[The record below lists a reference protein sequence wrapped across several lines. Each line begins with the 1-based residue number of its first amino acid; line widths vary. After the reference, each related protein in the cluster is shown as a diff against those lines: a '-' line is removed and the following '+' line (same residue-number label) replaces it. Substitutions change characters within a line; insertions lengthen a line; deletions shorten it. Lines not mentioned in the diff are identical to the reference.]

1 MKKLLFVFLVLV
13 LGIPSCHAQFGALN
27 KLYKSA
33 KSITSKSKKQTKD
46 DFGNKKI
53 IDLLKDAAIDTTSV
67 EYKESLERS
76 KQEYLNEN
84 PQLKKMMEL
93 QGDTAALNKYLKEQY
108 GGMTNEEIAK
118 KMMGDAKIDFES
130 KEFKAALEKTQKMQG
145 ISDDPLYKKIM
156 AEGRT
161 LTKEEAT
168 YFNEKYGVDFEYDGM
183 EAYNDSVG
191 VYAQLDGK
199 LKPMSIT
206 MCDDISDERPV
217 LDLGQNVIKSYV
229 KDFIGILK
237 KPFADREVVDSV
249 QNYMIYNHQHAEEQ
263 FKGVAKFTIYS
274 NREQGFD
281 QQTVNDFRLR
291 RVGDFM
297 EQIDPKNIYVFKV
310 RKGLNCR
317 YMEYMYNKI
326 SYKQS
331 ELTDYVSKRL
341 IDDGYID
348 AKINQKLS
356 DDQLYSAMDKLEME
370 FKIAKLLTMNLNG
383 EKFRYANVVPAAE
396 GVTMKTKVREVTHHV
411 TALEVSLEA
420 EPGEYAF
427 IIRNP
432 EVEEYFKHIGDDEK
446 DEIMRKKLQNFDV
459 SLLNKG
465 AFFFT
470 IK

>member
-1 MKKLLFVFLVLV
+1 M
-13 LGIPSCHAQFGALN
+13 QFGALN

-53 IDLLKDAAIDTTSV
+53 IDLLKDTAIDTTSV

-168 YFNEKYGVDFEYDGM
+168 YFNEKYGADFEYDGM

-249 QNYMIYNHQHAEEQ
+249 
-263 FKGVAKFTIYS
+263 
-274 NREQGFD
+274 
-281 QQTVNDFRLR
+281 FR
-291 RVGDFM
+291 
-297 EQIDPKNIYVFKV
+297 I
-310 RKGLNCR
+310 
-317 YMEYMYNKI
+317 
-326 SYKQS
+326 
-331 ELTDYVSKRL
+331 T
-341 IDDGYID
+341 
-348 AKINQKLS
+348 
-356 DDQLYSAMDKLEME
+356 
-370 FKIAKLLTMNLNG
+370 
-383 EKFRYANVVPAAE
+383 
-396 GVTMKTKVREVTHHV
+396 
-411 TALEVSLEA
+411 
-420 EPGEYAF
+420 
-427 IIRNP
+427 
-432 EVEEYFKHIGDDEK
+432 
-446 DEIMRKKLQNFDV
+446 
-459 SLLNKG
+459 
-465 AFFFT
+465 
-470 IK
+470 